1 MAKFIYN
8 FEQLLNIK
16 RKIEK
21 QEQMNMGQAMEAL
34 SASIQKLEIIKY
46 QQQDAM
52 KEFQNCLGKGRIEQQ
67 EVKRLN
73 EKNKFYHR
81 EVLDY
86 QEIIK
91 EKERIVEEVKER
103 LKKALQERKTFEILK
118 DKAYEEYIEKEKT
131 EEAKINDEIVSFKYK
146 NERQY

>member
-46 QQQDAM
+46 HQQDAM

-81 EVLDY
+81 EVLEY

-91 EKERIVEEVKER
+91 EKERIVAEVKER

-118 DKAYEEYIEKEKT
+118 DKAYEEYIEKEKV

-146 NERQY
+146 NER